1 MNHYLKEFG
10 PGDLTDHRYARFF
23 FACCSL
29 LAYRSHP
36 VSEKYYHQA
45 GFDQVH
51 LISKDGAQC
60 YVLINPEII
69 VIAFRGTEVKER
81 SDVWADIKIW
91 KTKRGKG
98 GRGLVQ
104 KKGLV
109 HSGFKDEL
117 DKLWPVVLD
126 YMRENTD
133 KKLYITGHSLGGA
146 MATIAAGR
154 ALHVNADHNARYAAP
169 LEEIY
174 TYGAPRAGNKEFVK
188 TLKFPHHRLQNN
200 NDVVCRIPSVLLGY
214 RHQCDS
220 VYLNHSGYVKTFGSW
235 QRFCD
240 MLKGRWRAILKGQLF
255 DGVYD
260 HSMDKYCKKLYNI
273 WKDEFYFLHTADL
286 DSPMLARRAEAEKEE
301 KRAYKKVQY
310 YKKAKK

>member
-1 MNHYLKEFG
+1 MNRYLKDFG

-29 LAYRSHP
+29 LAYRSHS
-36 VSEKYYHQA
+36 VSEKYYYQA

-51 LISKDGAQC
+51 LISKEGAQC
-60 YVLINPEII
+60 YILINPEML

-81 SDVWADIKIW
+81 SDIWADIKIW
-91 KTKRGKG
+91 KTKRGK
-98 GRGLVQ
+98 R
-104 KKGLV
+104 KGLV
-109 HSGFKDEL
+109 HTGFKDEL
-117 DKLWPVVLD
+117 DKIWPDVLN

-133 KKLYITGHSLGGA
+133 KKLYMTGHSLGGA
-146 MATIAAGR
+146 MATIAASR
-154 ALHVNADHNARYAAP
+154 VLPAQANHNARYAAP

-174 TYGAPRAGNKEFVK
+174 TFGAPRAGNEDFVQ

-200 NDVVCRIPSVLLGY
+200 NDVVCRVPSVLLGY
-214 RHQCDS
+214 RHQCNS
-220 VYLNHSGYVKTFGSW
+220 IYLNHNGHVKTFGTW

-240 MLKGRWRAILKGQLF
+240 MVKGRLRAILKGQLF

-273 WKDEFYFLHTADL
+273 WKDEFYFLHTTDI
-286 DSPMLARRAEAEKEE
+286 DRPMIARRTEAEKEE
-301 KRAYKKVQY
+301 KRAYKKV
-310 YKKAKK
+310 KK